1 MSRAIYW
8 FRHIRTKQVL
18 ATLERSVLA
27 RPRLLKGQI
36 PESLRPSTI
45 RPDHWTP
52 LVVAH
57 GFESEKTQAD
67 AFTLATQP
75 GHPLVPLTKEQLDQY
90 RLLPNKTKRLVDMD
104 MEEKQIAQLAR
115 TLIYLE
121 AVKSPVVPTEN
132 GLKLFWE
139 TMDWVQKVEDAGLK
153 WPKWVE
159 HGLLD
164 TTRGNII
171 LNSELRSIP

>member
-36 PESLRPSTI
+36 PESLRPSKI

-57 GFESEKTQAD
+57 GFETEKHQTD

-75 GHPLVPLTKEQLDQY
+75 GHPLVPLTREQLDQY
-90 RLLPNKTKRLVDMD
+90 RLLPNAAKRLVDMD
-104 MEEKQIAQLAR
+104 MEERQIAQLAR

-121 AVKSPVVPTEN
+121 AVRSPAVPQG
-132 GLKLFWE
+132 GLKMYWE
-139 TMDWVQKVEDAGLK
+139 TMEWVDKVEGAGLK
-153 WPKWVE
+153 WPQWVQ
-159 HGLLD
+159 HRLLD
-164 TTRGNII
+164 TIRGNII
-171 LNSELRSIP
+171 LNPELRSTP